1 MNFDKILVLA
11 PHVDDGEVGCGGT
24 IAKFIE
30 EGKKIYYVAFS
41 IAEKSVPKKWPSD
54 ILLTEVKKATKVLGI
69 NERNLIVYRYEVRT
83 FPLHRQE
90 ILDDL
95 IKLREKIKPDL
106 IFLPSLNDIHQ
117 DHKTIA
123 EEGIRAFKQY
133 TILGYEEPWNNIA
146 FETRVFIPLEKRHVD
161 KKIKA
166 LRCYETQRHRK
177 YLDEEFI
184 RSLARTRGTQ
194 IEGKYAESFEVMRW
208 VIK

>member
-1 MNFDKILVLA
+1 MNFEKILVLA
-11 PHVDDGEVGCGGT
+11 PHVDDGEVGCGGA
-24 IAKFIE
+24 IAKFNE
-30 EGKKIYYVAFS
+30 EGKKVYYVAFS

-90 ILDDL
+90 ILEDL

-106 IFLPSLNDIHQ
+106 ILLPSLNDIHQ

-123 EEGIRAFKQY
+123 EEGVRTFKQY

-146 FETRVFIPLEKRHVD
+146 FETRVFIPLEKRHVE

-166 LRCYETQRHRK
+166 LKCYKTQRHRK